1 MSPLPGT
8 AVTISPWAALVN
20 RARPAFDAIRDLA
33 QPRLTTTA
41 PRTNDALMDAPTDI
55 SARLAQR
62 LKEARKAKGLS
73 LEALSR
79 LSGVSRSMLS
89 QIERGESSPTVASLW
104 NLTKALQVDFSGL
117 LDDKA
122 DGDNPFLE
130 HLPADR
136 TPVIQSRGERCVIR
150 ILSPME
156 EAGRAETYHII
167 FEPGGALVS
176 DPHGRGCVEHLS
188 VLAGACT
195 VSSGADERIAREGD
209 TIRYRADLP
218 HAITAG
224 EAGAS
229 VILIVRDAESG

>member
-1 MSPLPGT
+1 MNAT
-8 AVTISPWAALVN
+8 
-20 RARPAFDAIRDLA
+20 
-33 QPRLTTTA
+33 
-41 PRTNDALMDAPTDI
+41 TDI
-55 SARLAQR
+55 SERLAQR
-62 LKEARKAKGLS
+62 LKDARKAKGLS

-104 NLTKALQVDFSGL
+104 NLTQALQVDFSGL

-122 DGDNPFLE
+122 DSNDPFLE

-156 EAGRAETYHII
+156 EAGRSETYHIV

-188 VLAGACT
+188 VL
-195 VSSGADERIAREGD
+195 SGKCVVASGGFERQVEPGG
-209 TIRYRADLP
+209 TIRYRADLS

-224 EAGAS
+224 EAGAT
-229 VILIVRDAESG
+229 VILIVRDAEGG

>member
-1 MSPLPGT
+1 
-8 AVTISPWAALVN
+8 
-20 RARPAFDAIRDLA
+20 
-33 QPRLTTTA
+33 
-41 PRTNDALMDAPTDI
+41 MDAQTDI
-55 SARLAQR
+55 SRRLAQR
-62 LKEARKAKGLS
+62 LKDARKAKDLS

-104 NLTKALQVDFSGL
+104 NLTQALQVDFSGL

-122 DGDNPFLE
+122 DSNDPFLE

-156 EAGRAETYHII
+156 EAGETETYHIV

-176 DPHGRGCVEHLS
+176 APHGRGCVEHLS
-188 VLAGACT
+188 IIGGECE
-195 VSSGADERIAREGD
+195 VSSGDHQKTAREGD

-218 HAITAG
+218 HSITAG
-224 EAGAS
+224 DAGAS
-229 VILIVRDAESG
+229 VILIVRGAEAG